1 MKSLFQTVNPVIGI
15 NFLFMTLNHW
25 FIKGKYRITL
35 PQLVQYLCMNPSR
48 MYGLYPQK
56 GTLLPGSDADLILLN
71 PEKERILTHADM
83 HSAVDYTCYEGMAVK
98 GEIEL
103 VMQRGHV
110 IVKENQ
116 FLGKKWRRKI
126 SETA

>member
-1 MKSLFQTVNPVIGI
+1 
-15 NFLFMTLNHW
+15 
-25 FIKGKYRITL
+25 
-35 PQLVQYLCMNPSR
+35 
-48 MYGLYPQK
+48 
-56 GTLLPGSDADLILLN
+56 
-71 PEKERILTHADM
+71 M

-116 FLGKKWRRKI
+116 FLGKKGQHRDLTRFRLKI
-126 SETA
+126 NLLENGFRSQPQADLLGPKHNAPAAGTG

>member
-1 MKSLFQTVNPVIGI
+1 MKG
-15 NFLFMTLNHW
+15 
-25 FIKGKYRITL
+25 RITL
-35 PQLVQYLCMNPSR
+35 PQMVHYLCTNPSR

-116 FLGKKWRRKI
+116 FLGKK
-126 SETA
+126 ETENI

>member
-1 MKSLFQTVNPVIGI
+1 MRILFSEGVMKG
-15 NFLFMTLNHW
+15 
-25 FIKGKYRITL
+25 RITL
-35 PQLVQYLCMNPSR
+35 PQMVHYLCTNPSR

-83 HSAVDYTCYEGMAVK
+83 HSAVDYTCYEGMVVK

-116 FLGKKWRRKI
+116 FLGKKGDGKYLKRHK
-126 SETA
+126 SVLAE

>member
-1 MKSLFQTVNPVIGI
+1 MDYIRRRELCCRVQ
-15 NFLFMTLNHW
+15 M
-25 FIKGKYRITL
+25 RI
-35 PQLVQYLCMNPSR
+35 
-48 MYGLYPQK
+48 
-56 GTLLPGSDADLILLN
+56 DLILLN

-110 IVKENQ
+110 IDPHKAESKERRG
-116 FLGKKWRRKI
+116 LGR
-126 SETA
+126 